1 MNEFYNRQ
9 FYIRI
14 IMNESCLSHCNKNI
28 EHLNLKFCKKKI
40 LFFFHMIVIDMTIL
54 QSPLGSEKRVF
65 FV

>member
-28 EHLNLKFCKKKI
+28 EHLNLKFCKKKS
-40 LFFFHMIVIDMTIL
+40 FFFPYDSYRYDYFALTPW
-54 QSPLGSEKRVF
+54 Q
-65 FV
+65 